1 MRDIKAFVFDM
12 DGVIFDSE
20 RAVIECWKKVAP
32 GYGIDDIEVHC
43 HAACGLTAAETRKLF
58 TARYGEDLPYDEM
71 IAKRRILIRQMFDEG
86 KVAVKPGVRELL
98 GYLKDNGYKV
108 ALASSTSREWVMREL
123 DQAGLTGFFDEIV
136 CGDMVTRSKPAPDI
150 FLEACSRLH
159 TDPSEAAAVEDS
171 YNGVRSATSAGL
183 YTIMVPD
190 LLEPDEEM
198 RDKADLILDSLVL
211 VLEKIRQH

>member
-1 MRDIKAFVFDM
+1 
-12 DGVIFDSE
+12 
-20 RAVIECWKKVAP
+20 
-32 GYGIDDIEVHC
+32 
-43 HAACGLTAAETRKLF
+43 
-58 TARYGEDLPYDEM
+58 
-71 IAKRRILIRQMFDEG
+71 
-86 KVAVKPGVRELL
+86 
-98 GYLKDNGYKV
+98 
-108 ALASSTSREWVMREL
+108 MREL

-136 CGDMVTRSKPAPDI
+136 CGDMLTRSKPAPDI